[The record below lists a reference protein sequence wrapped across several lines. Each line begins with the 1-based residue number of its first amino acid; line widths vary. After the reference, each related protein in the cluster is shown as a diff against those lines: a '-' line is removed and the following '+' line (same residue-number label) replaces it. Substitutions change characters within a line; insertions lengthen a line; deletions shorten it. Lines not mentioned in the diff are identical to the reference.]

1 MRGEKLNHRKGAL
14 MSVNHKTLADFR
26 VGHGAL
32 LERLLVDGFAALM
45 AAGVARLDRVA

>member
-1 MRGEKLNHRKGAL
+1 